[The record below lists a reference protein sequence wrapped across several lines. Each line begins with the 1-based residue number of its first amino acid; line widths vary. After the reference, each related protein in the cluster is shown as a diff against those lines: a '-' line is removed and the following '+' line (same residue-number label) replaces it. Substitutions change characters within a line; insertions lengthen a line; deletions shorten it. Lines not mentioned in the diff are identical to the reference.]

1 MTNSKCTL
9 TVSVSNIDAV
19 KEQMKLVE
27 KLSELK
33 EAVEELDKMSLEVEI
48 T

>member
-1 MTNSKCTL
+1 MAAIEL
-9 TVSVSNIDAV
+9 TVSIANLENIKAQIQ
-19 KEQMKLVE
+19 KAEN

-48 T
+48 K

>member
-1 MTNSKCTL
+1 MAAIEL
-9 TVSVSNIDAV
+9 TVSIANLENIKAQIL
-19 KEQMKLVE
+19 KAEN

-33 EAVEELDKMSLEVEI
+33 EAVEELDKMSLEVEV